1 VASTTQYE
9 GLFIATP
16 ERVSLAY
23 QLSGLGSRSVA
34 QLIDVLLLTV
44 ALVALLL
51 AISAARLGSLLGNL
65 LTALL
70 VFAILNGYFVFF
82 EGLWSGQTPG
92 KRVMRLRVVSEAG
105 QPITFEQSLT
115 RNLVRNFDFI
125 PFGYGIGLVALFAN
139 GRGKRLGDLAA
150 GTVVVRERPGVS
162 LGSLVAMSRQALA
175 AQATAKV
182 PEAGVA
188 GESAYVRQRTVRD
201 LEPATDALDA
211 LPGVAGDLLPRGAGA
226 GHARGGRRARSP
238 GGPGHPCRLCRG
250 GHPSTRGWWLRFNDG
265 VPAPGTK
272 WTEAERH
279 RPGLLAD
286 LRQPG
291 RP

>member
-1 VASTTQYE
+1 MASTTQYE

-201 LEPATDALDA
+201 LEPALRDFVVAYASRRPTLSMPYRVSLATSSRAALERAMPAVVAEHGPLAALDILA
-211 LPGVAGDLLPRGAGA
+211 DYAAGVTRP
-226 GHARGGRRARSP
+226 P
-238 GGPGHPCRLCRG
+238 GGG
-250 GHPSTRGWWLRFNDG
+250 G
-265 VPAPGTK
+265 
-272 WTEAERH
+272 
-279 RPGLLAD
+279 
-286 LRQPG
+286 
-291 RP
+291 